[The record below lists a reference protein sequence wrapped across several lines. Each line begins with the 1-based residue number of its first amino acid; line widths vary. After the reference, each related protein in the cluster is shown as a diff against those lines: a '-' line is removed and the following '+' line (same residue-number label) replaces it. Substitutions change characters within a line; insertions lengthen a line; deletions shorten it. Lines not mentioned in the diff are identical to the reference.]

1 MNKFLII
8 AIIAVVAAKL
18 TERQKFMEFQKF
30 EKNFGKKYTT
40 MQEYLARFR
49 VFSKNLERLGKR
61 SKMWMEG
68 VTKFFDLTPNEF
80 KRTYCNLDISVT
92 NTIHFNRVEA
102 PIVNDPPEAYD
113 WRDKQ
118 AVSAI
123 KDQKSCGSCWAF
135 SSTGNLEGL
144 YYLKYK
150 NMITFSEQQLVDC
163 DTKDSGCNGGLMEYT
178 FAWIQENGGL
188 MSDAD
193 YKYKGYKGRC
203 QQDESKYKVKVTGYD
218 LLTTTDEDEILNYV
232 YTVGPMA
239 VALNADNL
247 SWYTGGI
254 IDEDEDECDPDGLNH
269 AVLMIGWGEE
279 DGLKYWIIKN
289 SWGKSWGEDGYFR
302 IARGKGTCGIN
313 NHVVSATL

>member
-1 MNKFLII
+1 MNKFLIFV
-8 AIIAVVAAKL
+8 IIAVVASKL

-49 VFSKNLERLGKR
+49 VFSKNLERLGQRNKP
-61 SKMWMEG
+61 WIEG

-80 KRTYCNLDISVT
+80 KRTYCNLNISVT
-92 NTIHFNRVEA
+92 NTIHFNRVHPKKNDA
-102 PIVNDPPEAYD
+102 PEEYNWVD
-113 WRDKQ
+113 Q
-118 AVSAI
+118 GAVSAI
-123 KDQKSCGSCWAF
+123 KNQGSCGSCWAF
-135 SSTGNLEGL
+135 SSTGNLEGQ

-150 NMITFSEQQLVDC
+150 EMITFSEQQLVDC
-163 DTKDSGCNGGLMEYT
+163 DNKDSGCNGGLMEYT

-193 YKYKGYKGRC
+193 YKYKGYRQSCK
-203 QQDESKYKVKVTGYD
+203 QDETKYKVKVTGYN
-218 LLTTTDEDEILNYV
+218 LLDTTDEDEIKEYV
-232 YTVGPMA
+232 YSTGPLA

-247 SWYTGGI
+247 SWYSGGI

-269 AVLMIGWGEE
+269 AVLMVGWGSE
-279 DGLKYWIIKN
+279 DGLDYWIIKN
-289 SWGKSWGEDGYFR
+289 SWGNWGEDGYFR

-313 NHVVSATL
+313 TYVISAQIE